1 MWRKPGCEEDV
12 LLPIVN
18 TPRVGECAYTGPEPG
33 SVYAN
38 L

>member
-18 TPRVGECAYTGPEPG
+18 TPRVGECAYTGPEPA